1 MTDHA
6 RSKGRARKNVGLYT
20 DTQTLP
26 GVKLYRRN
34 FIVREAV
41 RTSLKIANST
51 QTIEGSSDAGP
62 VINTEHGTIG
72 DTKDFAQLTG
82 LPVNY
87 PVSTTSPLAL
97 LSTVPGAQQ
106 DANAC

>member
-6 RSKGRARKNVGLYT
+6 PSKGRARKNVGLYI

-26 GVKLYRRN
+26 GVKLYR
-34 FIVREAV
+34 I
-41 RTSLKIANST
+41 SLKIATST
-51 QTIEGSSDAGP
+51 QTVEVSSDAGP
-62 VINTEHGTIG
+62 VINTAHGTIG